1 MGLLFGDGAMRLCS
15 CGRCGTIFSA
25 VLDFAAL
32 MPSGMPKNFLDQTH
46 GAYNV
51 LKADLLNVY
60 AQVHAHGGHALI
72 TFLFCRNE
80 LQFR

>member
-1 MGLLFGDGAMRLCS
+1 MGLLFGDGAMWLCS

-25 VLDFAAL
+25 VLASAVL
-32 MPSGMPKNFLDQTH
+32 EPSGMPKNFLDQTH

-60 AQVHAHGGHALI
+60 GQVHAHGGHALI
-72 TFLFCRNE
+72 IFLFCRNE